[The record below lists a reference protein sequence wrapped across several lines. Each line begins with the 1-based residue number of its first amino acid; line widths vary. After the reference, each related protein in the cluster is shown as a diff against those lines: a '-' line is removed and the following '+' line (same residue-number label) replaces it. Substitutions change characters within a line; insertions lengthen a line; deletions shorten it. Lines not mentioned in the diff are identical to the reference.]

1 MKDVREI
8 TETLQIIDGEAFFD
22 IASDRFR
29 CFDPIVVDCRT
40 NEILEAVAI
49 VMGGIILMVVTHALG
64 SAYSAF
70 KGIPDC
76 LDIEIDI
83 SEVEEDIEKKTD
95 T

>member
-1 MKDVREI
+1 
-8 TETLQIIDGEAFFD
+8 
-22 IASDRFR
+22 
-29 CFDPIVVDCRT
+29 
-40 NEILEAVAI
+40 
-49 VMGGIILMVVTHALG
+49 MGGIILMVVTHALG